1 LAFLEPGSTFDIKLE
16 YNSNLNF
23 LYLTN
28 INTEVF
34 CGEECGRGM
43 AWLLRFFSSFDTS
56 NKLELIQLQ
65 VSIDIW
71 MFRDACLA
79 DDWCQLD
86 CILAGKFQKLQRLGL
101 ELVTGTTKPEVCS
114 EISQFML
121 DAHPLLL
128 ERGVEVDVWCN
139 E

>member
-28 INTEVF
+28 IEEF
-34 CGEECGRGM
+34 CAEDSGRGM

-65 VSIDIW
+65 LSDNGK
-71 MFRDACLA
+71 FREACLA
-79 DDWCQLD
+79 ADWGQLD
-86 CILAGKFQKLQRLGL
+86 CILAGKFQKLQWLGL
-101 ELVTGTTKPEVCS
+101 QLVPGTRDPEVCS
-114 EISQFML
+114 EISQYML
-121 DAHPLLL
+121 DAHPLLV
-128 ERGVEVDVWCN
+128 ERGVEVDVWCD
-139 E
+139 ELW